1 MNRRKLLKG
10 MTGLAL
16 AEYLGALNAA
26 FAAGGK
32 LPPPGMHRL
41 SGKVEVNGRPA
52 TQGMAISAGDTITT
66 GSDGEA
72 IYVIGNDAYLQRDR
86 STVTLTSNALT
97 KGLRVLN
104 GKLLSV
110 FGKGTKQIETS
121 TATIGIRGTGCYIE
135 AEPNKVYFCLCY
147 GIADIASLKDPTHT
161 ETIETRY
168 HDHPVYLHADGTQMM
183 VPADVINHSDS
194 ELILLESLVGRL
206 PPFYGASGGYGKY

>member
-1 MNRRKLLKG
+1 MNRRKLIQG
-10 MTGLAL
+10 MTGLVL

-52 TQGMAISAGDTITT
+52 IQGMAISTGDTITT

-72 IYVIGNDAYLQRDR
+72 IYIIGNDAYLQRDR
-86 STVTLTSNALT
+86 SVVTLTGNALT

-104 GKLLSV
+104 GKILSV
-110 FGKGTKQIETS
+110 FGKGAKRIETS

-135 AEPNKVYFCLCY
+135 AAPEKVYFCLCY
-147 GIADIASLKDPTHT
+147 GIADVASLKDPTQS
-161 ETIETRY
+161 ETIETRH

-183 VPADVINHSDS
+183 VPADVINHSDD

-206 PPFYGASGGYGKY
+206 PPFYGTTGAYGKY

>member
-52 TQGMAISAGDTITT
+52 RQGMAILAGDTITT

-72 IYVIGNDAYLQRDR
+72 IYIIGNDAYLQRDR

-97 KGLRVLN
+97 NGLRVLN

-135 AEPNKVYFCLCY
+135 AAPDKVYFCLCY
-147 GIADIASLKDPTHT
+147 GIADVASLKDPTHS
-161 ETIETRY
+161 ETIETRH

-194 ELILLESLVGRL
+194 ELVLLESLVGRL
-206 PPFYGASGGYGKY
+206 PPFYGTTGNYAKY